1 MQVGS
6 RTPSGLGLRS
16 GGRLDRMRRF
26 SGLPESSGS
35 KTLGDHGADLW
46 AAEHLSSHVSTDGS
60 ARACGVGDCA
70 CIVPTLGDA
79 GETSGPRIDRIP
91 PTRPPWRRRQ
101 FRELKKLIFL
111 APSKCCI
118 DLLGPVANRTVFKR
132 VSPKPS
138 VSIQVAV
145 KAEQLSQRILHR
157 ILTRRGAKA
166 TTSRRLSEPARHR
179 LPSVAILAEHP
190 RQVEI

>member
-1 MQVGS
+1 MS
-6 RTPSGLGLRS
+6 PAPLREN
-16 GGRLDRMRRF
+16 GFYRKGCGVFTRQRALERK
-26 SGLPESSGS
+26 GPCLY
-35 KTLGDHGADLW
+35 
-46 AAEHLSSHVSTDGS
+46 VCTDGS
-60 ARACGVGDCA
+60 AHACGVGDCP
-70 CIVPTLGDA
+70 CLVPTLGDL

-91 PTRPPWRRRQ
+91 PTRPPWWRRQ

-111 APSKCCI
+111 APSKCRI

-157 ILTRRGAKA
+157 IDETRCKSNNQQAF
-166 TTSRRLSEPARHR
+166 E
-179 LPSVAILAEHP
+179 
-190 RQVEI
+190 